1 MLLSDVSQ
9 SIISALAP
17 VSSANVAPVSA
28 SAAQSLLDEVDD
40 AGSTALGL
48 AMQPDVVRPASA
60 ETHTPSIADERVDED
75 EGWNW

>member
-1 MLLSDVSQ
+1 MSQ

-28 SAAQSLLDEVDD
+28 SAAQSLLDEEDH
-40 AGSTALGL
+40 AGSTALGR
-48 AMQPDVVRPASA
+48 AMLPDVVRPAST
-60 ETHTPSIADERVDED
+60 ETHPPSIADEKEDED